1 MPLLTSP
8 AKPRKSMPIADIGV
22 PLLVTAFFAYTS
34 AGGISVAQDVA
45 AWLLCW
51 MPWHAYRNWL
61 QGERLKIPLFTL
73 VGGMLWL
80 AYAVPLFWAKHEVTG
95 VFGRRILTESAI
107 TRSLYL
113 AILGEAFLWLGMAA
127 AARIKWVPKV
137 GVDISDRFHRWNY
150 LRAIFVFG
158 TLIKVFVPITAFGE
172 GGRQIV
178 SNLEN
183 TVPVVSF
190 AILVRYYLRGKLHG
204 FDKFLIFTY
213 GVVALVVGISSGW
226 LGSFV
231 GIGVVCLTVY
241 IYERR
246 KFPLRAALIVLPVIL
261 FFQPAKNAFRAR
273 YWAVAGSDESS
284 TERVSFWV
292 EHSWNLWSSA
302 LAEQDGEH
310 TRDLVDATIS
320 RLALLQQT
328 ANVIELTPSRVP
340 FQYGKTYSYIAVTF
354 MPRMFWPNKPSV
366 NDANH
371 WYQVTYGL
379 SDPHQLSTVSIAV
392 GTVAESYINFGWFG
406 PVAIMFALGVLLGS
420 FERIFLHAD
429 AGLLFSSLGAVLVPQ
444 LITVESQMAEYVAG
458 LAQQIF
464 LVVLVLIPTFESRR
478 QSKEL
483 RGLSSLQYPSRPR
496 FVAVVRSDQT
506 RH

>member
-1 MPLLTSP
+1 MPSLTAP
-8 AKPRKSMPIADIGV
+8 AKAGRPTPLADFGV
-22 PLLVTAFFAYTS
+22 PLLVTAFFVYTS
-34 AGGISVAQDVA
+34 PAVISVAQGVA
-45 AWLLCW
+45 AWILCW

-61 QGERLKIPLFTL
+61 HGQRHKIPLFALLGT
-73 VGGMLWL
+73 MFWL
-80 AYAVPLFWAKHEVTG
+80 AYAVPLFWSKHEVTG
-95 VFGRRILTESAI
+95 VFGRRILSEVAV

-113 AILGEAFLWLGMAA
+113 AILGVVCLWLGMTAA
-127 AARIKWVPKV
+127 QRMKWVPKV
-137 GVDISDRFHRWNY
+137 GVDISDRPHRWNY

-158 TLIKVFVPITAFGE
+158 TLIKAFVPITAFGE

-178 SNLEN
+178 SNFEN

-190 AILVRYYLRGKLHG
+190 AILVRYYLRGKLRE
-204 FDKFLIFTY
+204 FDKFLILAY
-213 GVVALVVGISSGW
+213 GLVALVVGISSGW

-231 GIGVVCLTVY
+231 GVGLVCLVLY

-246 KFPLRAALIVLPVIL
+246 KLPFMAALIVLPIVL

-273 YWAVAGSDESS
+273 YWSGEGSNESR
-284 TERVSFWV
+284 TERVTFWV

-302 LAEQDGEH
+302 LAEQNGEQ
-310 TRDLVDATIS
+310 TRGLIDATLT

-340 FQYGKTYSYIAVTF
+340 FQYGKTYSYIAITF
-354 MPRMFWPNKPSV
+354 IPRMFWPDKPSV
-366 NDANH
+366 NDANR

-379 SDPHQLSTVSIAV
+379 TDPHQLSTVSIAV

-406 PVAIMFALGVLLGS
+406 PVLIMFFLGIFLGS
-420 FERIFLHAD
+420 FERIFLHDD

-444 LITVESQMAEYVAG
+444 LIVVESQMAEYVAG
-458 LAQQIF
+458 LAQQVF

-478 QSKEL
+478 RSAEF
-483 RGLSSLQYPSRPR
+483 RGLNSLVHPPKPG
-496 FVAVVRSDQT
+496 FVAVVRSHQP